1 MRHCSPARHGRLL
14 LELPRAQSPFARSR
28 CSLSRHGGWHHVSG
42 PYPTCIARMGA
53 CVSPHPSRCLGGT
66 LAQWV
71 CAGCCQP
78 RLGGGPSRRSL
89 CVSFPPCL
97 DLSPGGS
104 CGAST
109 RVFPHDSGLPLV
121 WTGSA
126 LHSVPYSD
134 FRTARFF
141 GAAVMRFCSGPE
153 VCSPPRPLLPLR
165 TYRMAAVTFPSEP
178 LGGCDL
184 PTPRI
189 CSPSESGH

>member
-1 MRHCSPARHGRLL
+1 MVRQPTMSGYSWSCQV
-14 LELPRAQSPFARSR
+14 PRAPVHDGGVT
-28 CSLSRHGGWHHVSG
+28 SLIVVSTDHVSRRD
-42 PYPTCIARMGA
+42 PAVIAPTGS
-53 CVSPHPSRCLGGT
+53 CVSPPPSPCLRMT
-66 LAQWV
+66 LAQRG

-78 RLGGGPSRRSL
+78 RLGGGPSRRSR
-89 CVSFPPCL
+89 CVSFPTCVDL
-97 DLSPGGS
+97 DPGGS
-104 CGAST
+104 CGASP
-109 RVFPHDSGLPLV
+109 RFFPHDRGLPLV
-121 WTGSA
+121 RTGAA
-126 LHSVPYSD
+126 LPYVPYSD
-134 FRTARFF
+134 FRTARFC